1 MFTYTHATIDIS
13 YIFNT
18 LLMLVITLEK
28 DTVMLVFHPVC
39 SISSLS
45 DADTLTDAVILS
57 FCCIYTD
64 HKENYP

>member
-18 LLMLVITLEK
+18 LLMLVSTLEK
-28 DTVMLVFHPVC
+28 DPVKLKC
-39 SISSLS
+39 SISAMS

-57 FCCIYTD
+57 FCCICTD